1 VRFARIATEEQGQT
15 SHGRL
20 SGVAQAVRWQVDPAT
35 YGGNTTFDIT
45 VTFDENS
52 AASQPTFWNGPFHPE
67 ESGFDDP
74 TGYCN
79 IFDCSC
85 LMPFLNTVLSYTPT
99 FQVPIPSSTGCPSG

>member
-1 VRFARIATEEQGQT
+1 VRFARIALPVTEQQGQT
-15 SHGRL
+15 SHALLKPSVGR
-20 SGVAQAVRWQVDPAT
+20 SDPAT

-45 VTFDENS
+45 VAFDENS
-52 AASQPTFWNGPFHPE
+52 AASQPTFWNGSFHPE

-74 TGYCN
+74 TGYGN

-99 FQVPIPSSTGCPSG
+99 FQVPIPSSTGCSSG